1 MSRFLAYRSDAGFL
15 VAAVGFGRQTAV
27 FLSRNCSLPSRMT
40 VFSLFESA
48 FYRDKQALSWH
59 FRSVQDKTLHRLAS
73 MSS

>member
-27 FLSRNCSLPSRMT
+27 FLSRNCPLPSRMT

-48 FYRDKQALSWH
+48 FYRDKQALSKH
-59 FRSVQDKTLHRLAS
+59 FRSFQGKTLHRLAS